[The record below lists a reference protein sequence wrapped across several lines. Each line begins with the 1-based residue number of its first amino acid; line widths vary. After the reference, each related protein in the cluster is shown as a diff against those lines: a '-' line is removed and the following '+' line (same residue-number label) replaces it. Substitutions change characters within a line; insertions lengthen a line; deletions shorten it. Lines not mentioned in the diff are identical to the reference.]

1 MSPEAAASLLYD
13 GQSAAHGAG
22 GYPTLRA
29 ADAAFV
35 TRGMNLL
42 ELGKLVANFRRGDKM
57 TTQITAVFDDRD
69 GADLALMRLRRNG
82 IEYSI
87 AEMRAPDRKTKSDM
101 PLVNMSPAYGHAA
114 TDGFMPGEV
123 YAAVLNSRAVMERTR
138 TAAGQ
143 ARLTLNVRAD
153 QVLRAREIIATVKG
167 RVL

>member
-1 MSPEAAASLLYD
+1 
-13 GQSAAHGAG
+13 
-22 GYPTLRA
+22 
-29 ADAAFV
+29 
-35 TRGMNLL
+35 
-42 ELGKLVANFRRGDKM
+42 M
-57 TTQITAVFDDRD
+57 TTQLTAVFDDRD

-101 PLVNMSPAYGHAA
+101 PLLNMSPSYGLTA
-114 TDGFMPGEV
+114 TDGILPGEM
-123 YAAVLNSRAVMERTR
+123 YAAVLGSRAVMERS
-138 TAAGQ
+138 AASAGQ